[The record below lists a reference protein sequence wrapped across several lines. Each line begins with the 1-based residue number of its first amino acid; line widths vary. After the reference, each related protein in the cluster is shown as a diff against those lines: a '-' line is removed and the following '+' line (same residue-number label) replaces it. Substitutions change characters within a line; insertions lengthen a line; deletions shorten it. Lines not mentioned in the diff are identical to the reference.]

1 MTLWRPDPSLLTRP
15 AYLSLAEQI
24 ALAIGD
30 GRLKNGARLPPHRHM
45 ADDLGLSVQT
55 VSRAY
60 EELGRRGLISGEI
73 GRGTFVQSQKR
84 EAEPPYLPE
93 RLGEVIDL
101 TILKPVCETLHLE
114 KMKRALADLA
124 QDLPP
129 SAALSFRP
137 NVVFPRHKSAAVE
150 WLRNCG
156 LSVSPLNVSVT
167 NGATAGMTVALM
179 SAAPP
184 GSTVVTEAIGH
195 HTLVP
200 LASYLGVKLRGAT
213 VDTEGLVPDALDRIC
228 RETPV
233 RAVFIQPSVINPMAS
248 LMSEARRAELVKVAR
263 RHDLAIIESDV
274 LGPLVEHRPPP
285 IAALAP
291 ERTLY
296 VTSFTKTVLP
306 GLRIGYLVAPDRY
319 VSAVA
324 NRHLVTNWMAAPL
337 LAEIATQW
345 VLDGTAA
352 EMVQWQRRA
361 LAGRHAI
368 AAETFGDIDYL
379 THENSLHV
387 WLPLPEGRTEE
398 GFVSQ
403 SRLQGVAIAP
413 GMSFRTSDSQW
424 KPAVRISLGST
435 TREELR
441 AGLAIIVKLLLSD
454 PEVVLLAI

>member
-1 MTLWRPDPSLLTRP
+1 MTIWRPDPALLTRP

-24 ALAIGD
+24 ARAIGD
-30 GRLKNGARLPPHRHM
+30 GQLKNGTRLPTHRRM

-73 GRGTFVQSQKR
+73 GRGTFVETHKR

-101 TILKPVCETLHLE
+101 TILKPICEQRHLDR
-114 KMKRALADLA
+114 MKQALAALAD
-124 QDLPP
+124 DLPP

-137 NVVFPRHKSAAVE
+137 NVVFPRHKAAAVE
-150 WLRNCG
+150 WLRVCG
-156 LSVSPLNVSVT
+156 LTVSPLNVTVT
-167 NGATAGMTVALM
+167 NGATSGMTVALM
-179 SAAPP
+179 SVAPP
-184 GSTVVTEAIGH
+184 GSTIVTEAIGH

-200 LASYLGVKLRGAT
+200 LASYLGVNLRGAA
-213 VDTEGLVPDALDRIC
+213 VDAEGLVPEALDRIC

-233 RAVFIQPSVINPMAS
+233 RAVFVQPSVISPTAS
-248 LMSEARRAELVKVAR
+248 LMSAARRDELVAVAR

-274 LGPLVEHRPPP
+274 LGPLVNDRPPP
-285 IAALAP
+285 IAAFAP

-296 VTSFTKTVLP
+296 VTSFTKIVLP
-306 GLRIGYLVAPDRY
+306 GLRIGYLAVPDRY
-319 VSAVA
+319 VSAVS
-324 NRHLVTNWMAAPL
+324 NRHLVSNWMAAPI
-337 LAEIATQW
+337 LAEIATRW

-352 EMVQWQRRA
+352 DLVQWQRRA

-368 AAETFGDIDYL
+368 AAQAFGDIPYSS
-379 THENSLHV
+379 HENSLHV
-387 WLPLPEGRTEE
+387 WLPLPDGRSEE
-398 GFVSQ
+398 SFVSQ
-403 SRLQGVAIAP
+403 ARLQGVAIAP
-413 GMSFRTSDSQW
+413 GSSFRTSDAQW
-424 KPAVRISLGST
+424 QPAVRISLGST
-435 TREELR
+435 TQEELR